1 MHALSI
7 PPAPPP
13 AKSEA
18 VPDQARLQE
27 RRRGLIPW
35 SELAQRLDQL
45 MPPGRLAEVCRGG
58 AQTSA
63 TVAMLR
69 AVQARGERVAW
80 VAARS
85 AGLYPP
91 DWQRNG
97 LDLSTLLV
105 VHVPDGD
112 ATAGPRAAEMLLR
125 TGALG
130 AVVLDLT
137 SSLPRSQ
144 TKTKGAVL
152 RGDAWMGRLLGL
164 AREHGSRVL
173 LLSPEDHE
181 APSLGAL
188 VSVRLAARRVRA
200 DEASITPGDD
210 WLGLEVLKDK
220 SGIVAGVGT
229 LEAEVPPVEATPQV
243 GSLGSREAA

>member
-1 MHALSI
+1 MPALSI
-7 PPAPPP
+7 PPAPIETPP
-13 AKSEA
+13 EA
-18 VPDQARLQE
+18 AVDARRE
-27 RRRGLIPW
+27 GLIPW
-35 SELAQRLDQL
+35 CELAPRLDQL
-45 MPPGRLAEVCRGG
+45 MPRGRLAEICRGG

-63 TVAMLR
+63 TVAMLC
-69 AVQARGERVAW
+69 AVQARGEQVAW
-80 VAARS
+80 VASRS

-91 DWQRNG
+91 DWHQHG
-97 LDLSTLLV
+97 LDLDTLLV

-130 AVVLDLT
+130 AIVLDLT
-137 SSLPRSQ
+137 SSLRS
-144 TKTKGAVL
+144 TKPKGTVL

-164 AREHGSRVL
+164 AREHGARVL

-188 VSVRLAARRVRA
+188 VSVRLAARRVRT
-200 DEASITPGDD
+200 EAATVALGDA

-220 SGIVAGVGT
+220 SGIVAGVGVA
-229 LEAEVPPVEATPQV
+229 EAPVVVEEKPGV
-243 GSLGSREAA
+243 REAA